1 VTLSLFALAALCV
14 VNAPR
19 ARHALGPDP
28 ARTGALGATLAWAA
42 TLPGVVLA
50 EPLADLVD
58 ISPATIRIAVGLLLV
73 VTGVLTVGLPSP
85 PPTPALPG
93 RRAAL
98 VPVAFP
104 VLFTPGLAF
113 LGLSGS
119 LDHSAPT
126 AAVVLALA
134 LATVPLLGL
143 VELPER
149 VRRGLARFL
158 SGALVVA
165 GVAVLVDGVFDI

>member
-1 VTLSLFALAALCV
+1 MTLSLFVLAAVCV

-28 ARTGALGATLAWAA
+28 VRTGVLGAGLAWAG

-50 EPLADLVD
+50 DPLADAID
-58 ISPATIRIAVGLLLV
+58 ISAPTIRIAVGLLLV
-73 VTGVLTVGLPSP
+73 VTGVLTVALPSP
-85 PPTPALPG
+85 PPTPASRHP
-93 RRAAL
+93 AV

-113 LGLSGS
+113 LGVSGS
-119 LDHSAPT
+119 LDRSALV
-126 AAVVLALA
+126 AALVLLVA
-134 LATVPLLGL
+134 LATVPLLAL
-143 VELPER
+143 VAIPER
-149 VRRGLARFL
+149 VRRGLARFVA
-158 SGALVVA
+158 GALVVA